1 MTDPSQ
7 LVNLDEL
14 VRVATKYGLTVKVT
28 GAADS
33 ATGTVGINDALSVS
47 RADYIAS
54 ELNKR
59 GLPSDRITKTGEGG
73 ISDYVPTE
81 ANRHSKVEL
90 FFDKLEKRRF
100 IRKRIKR
107 EYRCRYSLFSRCCIP
122 DSLSRISVA
131 RFEIFVVIPEEF
143 CLYRGVV
150 DHFQLAAIQAVDYF
164 SIFFRQLEIKLYKNK
179 AMNFNLFQSRD
190 SRRFFSRVSVL
201 PELKYIFICRLRDG
215 VVPAVILLSE

>member
-1 MTDPSQ
+1 MV
-7 LVNLDEL
+7 LINLHRNLHE
-14 VRVATKYGLTVKVT
+14 K
-28 GAADS
+28 S
-33 ATGTVGINDALSVS
+33 SFLSE
-47 RADYIAS
+47 IM
-54 ELNKR
+54 
-59 GLPSDRITKTGEGG
+59 
-73 ISDYVPTE
+73 
-81 ANRHSKVEL
+81 
-90 FFDKLEKRRF
+90 F
-100 IRKRIKR
+100 IRINP
-107 EYRCRYSLFSRCCIP
+107 YLCHLLTRYQSTIFPNHKSCVRKKGVPFDTLFFSRCCIP

>member
-1 MTDPSQ
+1 MCRKDT
-7 LVNLDEL
+7 
-14 VRVATKYGLTVKVT
+14 
-28 GAADS
+28 
-33 ATGTVGINDALSVS
+33 
-47 RADYIAS
+47 
-54 ELNKR
+54 
-59 GLPSDRITKTGEGG
+59 
-73 ISDYVPTE
+73 
-81 ANRHSKVEL
+81 L
-90 FFDKLEKRRF
+90 F
-100 IRKRIKR
+100 
-107 EYRCRYSLFSRCCIP
+107 FSRCCIP

>member
-1 MTDPSQ
+1 MTQIAMKFVQWDVPE
-7 LVNLDEL
+7 LD
-14 VRVATKYGLTVKVT
+14 GLK
-28 GAADS
+28 D
-33 ATGTVGINDALSVS
+33 
-47 RADYIAS
+47 
-54 ELNKR
+54 
-59 GLPSDRITKTGEGG
+59 
-73 ISDYVPTE
+73 
-81 ANRHSKVEL
+81 SKVYRLRERL
-90 FFDKLEKRRF
+90 NNGDKLTREEKNWLTRNVWECCRFRRGIALGDTLF
-100 IRKRIKR
+100 
-107 EYRCRYSLFSRCCIP
+107 FSRCCIP

>member
-1 MTDPSQ
+1 MK
-7 LVNLDEL
+7 N
-14 VRVATKYGLTVKVT
+14 
-28 GAADS
+28 AD
-33 ATGTVGINDALSVS
+33 T
-47 RADYIAS
+47 
-54 ELNKR
+54 
-59 GLPSDRITKTGEGG
+59 
-73 ISDYVPTE
+73 
-81 ANRHSKVEL
+81 L
-90 FFDKLEKRRF
+90 F
-100 IRKRIKR
+100 
-107 EYRCRYSLFSRCCIP
+107 FSRCCIP